1 MTDTRRATRPVVQ
14 RDAEWLGSANAA
26 EIDAARRRGELAD
39 LFGATP
45 AIDVQDGVQWV
56 TADLEGASADQIAAA
71 LGRGDLSELLAG
83 GDPDEAA

>member
-1 MTDTRRATRPVVQ
+1 MTDTRRATRPVIQ
-14 RDAEWLGSANAA
+14 RNAEWLASANAA
-26 EIDAARRRGELAD
+26 EVDAARRRGELAD

-56 TADLEGASADQIAAA
+56 TADLDGATADQIAAA
-71 LGRGDLSELLAG
+71 LARGDLAELLDS